1 MAIPQRPRAMVPFRR
16 TSFGLK
22 EMVQPEL
29 ESDYASRLVASARA
43 NGGWIVLPSLRVR
56 LPAVFG
62 FCHGV
67 ERAISLAYETRRRFP
82 RARLFIT
89 DEIVHNPA
97 VNRHLIDM
105 GYRFLHGR
113 YATADRI
120 EDIGKGDVV
129 VLPAFGAESEE
140 VTRLRASG
148 AFIVDTTCGEVMSVW
163 RTVHAYAR
171 EGYTAVIHGTP
182 GHQETR
188 ATASRVTHADP
199 FSRWGAARP
208 GRYLIVR
215 DLDDAERVCRYI
227 EGESNRESFLTR
239 FAGVASP
246 GFDPDRD
253 LERVGIANQ
262 TTMLA
267 AETLAIQARFLDA
280 FVRRHG
286 DAGARE
292 RLRLVE
298 TICTATQERQDAIR
312 AVIDARPSLLLVVGG
327 YNSAN
332 TRHLATLGCERGIAT
347 FHVSGAESLVDRGTI
362 RHWDDGRGEEIAQGP
377 WWPAGEPATI
387 AVAAGASTPDRI
399 VGALVVRLIELAGE
413 RVRALDECAFGLPPT
428 RASPRA
434 RDPALPDPVVS
445 PQIQTAEKEQRG

>member
-1 MAIPQRPRAMVPFRR
+1 MVPFRR

-22 EMVQPEL
+22 QVVQPEL

-43 NGGWIVLPSLRVR
+43 NGGWMVLPTLCVR
-56 LPAVFG
+56 MPAVYG

-82 RARLFIT
+82 NARLFIT
-89 DEIVHNPA
+89 DEIVHNPV
-97 VNRHLIDM
+97 VNGRLIDM

-113 YATADRI
+113 YATGDRI

-129 VLPAFGAESEE
+129 LLPAFGVESAE
-140 VTRLRASG
+140 VARLRATG

-171 EGYTAVIHGTP
+171 DGYTAVIHGTP

-199 FSRWGAARP
+199 FSRWGAAGP
-208 GRYLIVR
+208 GRYLVVR
-215 DLDDAERVCRYI
+215 DLDEAERVCSYI
-227 EGESNRESFLTR
+227 EGESDRTAFLAE
-239 FAGVASP
+239 FAGASSP
-246 GFDPDRD
+246 GFDPDSD

-267 AETLAIQARFLDA
+267 AETLAIQARFLTA

-292 RLRLVE
+292 RLRLAE

-312 AVIDARPSLLLVVGG
+312 AVIDARPPLLLVVGG

-332 TRHLATLGCERGIAT
+332 TRHLATLGCECGIAT
-347 FHVSGAESLVDRGTI
+347 FHVSGPESLVDRGTI
-362 RHWDDGRGEEIAQGP
+362 RHWDSARGEEVAGGP

-399 VGALVVRLIELAGE
+399 VGALIQRLIELAGE
-413 RVRALDECAFGLPPT
+413 RVQALDERNFGLPPS

-434 RDPALPDPVVS
+434 HDAGAS
-445 PQIQTAEKEQRG
+445 

>member
-1 MAIPQRPRAMVPFRR
+1 MVPFRR

-22 EMVQPEL
+22 QVVQPEL
-29 ESDYASRLVASARA
+29 ESDYASRLVASARG
-43 NGGWIVLPSLRVR
+43 NGGWIVLPFLRVR
-56 LPAVFG
+56 MPAVFG

-82 RARLFIT
+82 HARLFIT

-97 VNRHLIDM
+97 VNGHLVDM

-113 YATADRI
+113 YATGDGI
-120 EDIGKGDVV
+120 EDIGRGDVV

-140 VTRLRASG
+140 VARLRATG

-208 GRYLIVR
+208 GCYLVVR
-215 DLDDAERVCRYI
+215 DLDEAEHVCCYI
-227 EGESNRESFLTR
+227 EGEGDREAFLAH
-239 FAGVASP
+239 FAGATSP

-267 AETLAIQARFLDA
+267 AETLAIQARFLQA
-280 FVRRHG
+280 FLRRHG
-286 DAGARE
+286 EAGARA

-312 AVIDARPSLLLVVGG
+312 ALIDARPPLLLVVGG

-332 TRHLATLGCERGIAT
+332 TRHLATLGCEQGITT
-347 FHVSGAESLVDRGTI
+347 FHVSGPESLVDRATI
-362 RHWDDGRGEEIAQGP
+362 RQWDNGRGEEIAVGP

-399 VGALVVRLIELAGE
+399 LGGLIVRLIELAGE
-413 RVRALDECAFGLPPT
+413 RRRALDERNFGPPPT
-428 RASPRA
+428 RADRRA
-434 RDPALPDPVVS
+434 HDPGA
-445 PQIQTAEKEQRG
+445 A